1 MIDLAAALT
10 SPSGWTIPTCRS
22 PNTKRRCATSNA
34 SNRVTRTH
42 APTLAWL
49 ERAAIRVPPGRPVSV
64 LDVACG
70 RGDLLRAVAARFA
83 RLDRPVRLE
92 GIDLNPRSLEAASR
106 LGGPITYRTGD
117 VFADRPQP
125 RPDFIV
131 SSQFTHHL
139 TDDDVVRFL
148 AWSEANSVQ
157 GWFVSDLHRRYF
169 SYYGFRLLCRAA
181 FWHPIVRLDGT
192 ASIARS
198 FRPDE
203 WRACCAARASAA
215 PRSPRTCPRASA
227 WAASSDRGDRDRRRW
242 PGRRRRRLP
251 PGPRRPAGGAV
262 RAHRRPH
269 PQDLRRVPRPGRPAR
284 AGRARHRHRG
294 PWAPTGST
302 GCVSSAAAARPMS
315 GCPSWPPA
323 SPAGASTRRC
333 WNGAAGFGARDPSR
347 GRLRGAVRG
356 PGLPG
361 HRQARAPLP
370 PAPRRRL
377 RPGRLQDLFPPGPR
391 PARRP
396 FGTRSSCTSCRLC
409 RAAARGA
416 RRNLCLLVPRARL
429 QAAGGDG
436 RICSPAWSA
445 TTRSHPGR
453 PARRGRRG
461 PARPARWRS
470 RGSRSAMSMTPTP
483 PTTPRCIGSATRP
496 A

>member
-1 MIDLAAALT
+1 MIDLAGRADLAERMDDPDLPQPEYEAAL
-10 SPSGWTIPTCRS
+10 RDLE
-22 PNTKRRCATSNA
+22 RV
-34 SNRVTRTH
+34 NRVTRTH

-49 ERAAIRVPPGRPVSV
+49 ERAAIRVPPGRAVSV

-203 WRACCAARASAA
+203 WRA
-215 PRSPRTCPRASA
+215 
-227 WAASSDRGDRDRRRW
+227 
-242 PGRRRRRLP
+242 L
-251 PGPRRPAGGAV
+251 
-262 RAHRRPH
+262 
-269 PQDLRRVPRPGRPAR
+269 LRRAR
-284 AGRARHRHRG
+284 IRG
-294 PWAPTGST
+294 AEITT
-302 GCVSSAAAARPMS
+302 HM
-315 GCPSWPPA
+315 
-323 SPAGASTRRC
+323 
-333 WNGAAGFGARDPSR
+333 PSR
-347 GRLRGAVRG
+347 LCVGRLK
-356 PGLPG
+356 
-361 HRQARAPLP
+361 
-370 PAPRRRL
+370 
-377 RPGRLQDLFPPGPR
+377 
-391 PARRP
+391 
-396 FGTRSSCTSCRLC
+396 
-409 RAAARGA
+409 
-416 RRNLCLLVPRARL
+416 
-429 QAAGGDG
+429 
-436 RICSPAWSA
+436 
-445 TTRSHPGR
+445 
-453 PARRGRRG
+453 
-461 PARPARWRS
+461 
-470 RGSRSAMSMTPTP
+470 
-483 PTTPRCIGSATRP
+483 
-496 A
+496 